1 LLPDSGRLTA
11 VANEKH
17 VARLKQG
24 VDAWNGW
31 RFAKDALRPD
41 LTAANLMG
49 ADLIGSD
56 LSNADLRGA
65 DLSDADLSNADLR
78 GADLS
83 GADLSDAD
91 LRYAELSDANLSR
104 ADFTRTVLF
113 ETDFSVL
120 DLSSGIG
127 LETCVHLGP
136 SIIDHRT
143 LERSGPLPI
152 SFLRGLGLSYHFQVH
167 LNRKQS

>member
-49 ADLIGSD
+49 ADLIGS
-56 LSNADLRGA
+56 
-65 DLSDADLSNADLR
+65 DLSNADLR